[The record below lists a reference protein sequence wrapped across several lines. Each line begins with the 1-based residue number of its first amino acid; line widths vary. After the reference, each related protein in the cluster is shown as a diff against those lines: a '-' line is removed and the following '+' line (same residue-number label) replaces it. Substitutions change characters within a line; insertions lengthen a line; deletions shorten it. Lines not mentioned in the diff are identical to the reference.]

1 METSKEYKI
10 LLHQL
15 IYKPFLSFLKLF
27 NAIKT
32 YCKTIYIVIA
42 KPIKLYNHNQQI
54 LSASKLTILSL
65 KMVMIAVSLFFLF
78 NTLSPNDNTLGDS
91 LRNMLTIFVEF
102 IYFILCII
110 SVLFIILLSWVWD
123 KIDYNNEIEMD
134 NIFKSLIYIFNVVC
148 LCGIFSI
155 LFGYLPTFITYI
167 VIFFP
172 IYFFYRI
179 RRIFIYSRLKKFV
192 IFTIMYILLLIVLMV
207 DLFIFDCIQIL

>member
-42 KPIKLYNHNQQI
+42 KPIKLYNHNQQVH
-54 LSASKLTILSL
+54 SASKLTILSL
-65 KMVMIAVSLFFLF
+65 KMVMTAVSLFFLF

-110 SVLFIILLSWVWD
+110 SVLFIIFLSWVWD

-148 LCGIFSI
+148 LCGTFSI
-155 LFGYLPTFITYI
+155 LFGFVPEYITYL

-179 RRIFIYSRLKKFV
+179 RRIFIYSRFKKFV
-192 IFTIMYILLLIVLMV
+192 IFTIMYIMLLIVLMV
-207 DLFIFDCIQIL
+207 DLFIFDIIRML

>member
-15 IYKPFLSFLKLF
+15 MYNPFFSILKLV

-78 NTLSPNDNTLGDS
+78 NTLSPNDNTLDDS
-91 LRNMLTIFVEF
+91 LRNILTVFVEF
-102 IYFILCII
+102 IYFILCVI

-123 KIDYNNEIEMD
+123 KIDYSNEIEMD
-134 NIFKSLIYIFNVVC
+134 DIFKSLIYIFNVVC
-148 LCGIFSI
+148 LCGTFSV
-155 LFGYLPTFITYI
+155 LFGILPTFITYI

-172 IYFFYRI
+172 LYFFYSI
-179 RRIFIYSRLKKFV
+179 RRIFMYSRIKKFV
-192 IFTIMYILLLIVLMV
+192 IFTIMYLILLLVLMF
-207 DLFIFDCIQIL
+207 DLYIFSIIRMF

>member
-32 YCKTIYIVIA
+32 YCKTIYLVIA

-65 KMVMIAVSLFFLF
+65 KMIMIAVSLFFLF
-78 NTLSPNDNTLGDS
+78 NTLSPNDNTLDDS
-91 LRNMLTIFVEF
+91 LRNMLTIFVELM
-102 IYFILCII
+102 YFILCLL
-110 SVLFIILLSWVWD
+110 SVLFIILLSWIWD
-123 KIDYNNEIEMD
+123 KIDYNNKIDMD

-148 LCGIFSI
+148 LCGTFSI
-155 LFGYLPTFITYI
+155 LFDCLPTFISYI

-192 IFTIMYILLLIVLMV
+192 IFAIMYLILSLVFMF
-207 DLFIFDCIQIL
+207 DLFIFNSIRML